1 MVDSKIEKIE
11 MKMKKV
17 NDAYCTLALFMAG
30 VAMAGLIRS
39 NFNYR
44 FFTTCFVIMSVIYL
58 VATSYFRYDMARSRK
73 KDPPMEI

>member
-30 VAMAGLIRS
+30 VATAGLIRS